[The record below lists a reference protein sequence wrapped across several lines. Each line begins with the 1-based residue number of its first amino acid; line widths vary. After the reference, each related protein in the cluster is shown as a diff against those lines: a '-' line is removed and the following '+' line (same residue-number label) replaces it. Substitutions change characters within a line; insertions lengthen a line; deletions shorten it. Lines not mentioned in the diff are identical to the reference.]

1 MRNITRDTITAAV
14 TRSFGG
20 IEDARAK
27 LLVTRLI
34 AHLHA
39 YAREVELTPEEW
51 KAAIDFLYRAGKTS
65 DAGRNEFILLSDV
78 LGLSSLVD
86 MLSTGAGSTE
96 RSALGPFHA
105 GGSPALETGGD
116 LKRANSGEKILVRG
130 RVLDTRGAPLAGAA
144 LDFWQAAANGL
155 YWQQD
160 PTQDT
165 NNLRCAM
172 SADGEGR
179 YAFTTVRPAPY
190 KVPEDGPVGDLLR
203 AGKRHAWRPAH
214 FHFIVAATGHRTT
227 TTELFFA
234 DDPYLDQDAVFGVR
248 EGLVVDLA
256 RTSDEAQARRYGL
269 PNPFPRVEFDFRLEE
284 IT

>member
-14 TRSFGG
+14 TRSFDG

-27 LLVTRLI
+27 LLIARLI

-51 KAAIDFLYRAGKTS
+51 KTAIDFLYRAGKTS
-65 DAGRNEFILLSDV
+65 NEGRNEFILASDV

-86 MLSTGAGSTE
+86 MLQTGAGSTE

-105 GGSPALETGGD
+105 EGSPALEAGAD

-165 NNLRCAM
+165 NNLRCTM

-190 KVPEDGPVGDLLR
+190 KVPEDGPVGELLH

-214 FHFIVAATGHRTT
+214 FHFIVSAAGHRTT

-234 DDPYLDQDAVFGVR
+234 DDPYLDEDAVFGVR
-248 EGLVVDLA
+248 EKLVVDPA
-256 RTSDEAQARRYGL
+256 RTSDEAEARRYGL
-269 PNPFPRVEFDFRLEE
+269 PNPFPRVVFDFRLEK